1 MRARNREFNILNM
14 SFLDVICGAM
24 GAFLIVMVILMPYY
38 KKEAQDFLQSIGNLK
53 QELAESSQRLE
64 ETETELDRAEKRIRE
79 TETELDRAEKRI
91 RELEQELQKSQ
102 SQNSALQRS
111 VDEVRKR
118 RDTPLLVGLKWASRL
133 VDLDL
138 YLVQPSGHAVG
149 FACKKRGL
157 TELVFDYR
165 KGGEGAE
172 VVISTKARPGRWKI
186 CVHLYKGVS
195 ETIQELKIRASDFS
209 KDLSFISIRGEKTWK
224 KIAELTVTETGVIQG
239 FRSFENTSCQIPYI
253 RCN

>member
-24 GAFLIVMVILMPYY
+24 GAFLIIMVILMPYY

-64 ETETELDRAEKRIRE
+64 ETEAELDRAEKRIM
-79 TETELDRAEKRI
+79 
-91 RELEQELQKSQ
+91 ELEQELQKSQ

-118 RDTPLLVGLKWASRL
+118 RDTPLLVGLKWPSPL

-149 FACKKRGL
+149 FARKKRGL
-157 TELVFDYR
+157 TELVFDYQ

-209 KDLSFISIRGEKTWK
+209 KDLSFISIRGKKTCK

-239 FRSFENTSCQIPYI
+239 FRSFENTSCQIPNI
-253 RCN
+253 CN

>member
-1 MRARNREFNILNM
+1 MRAKNREFNILNM

-79 TETELDRAEKRI
+79 
-91 RELEQELQKSQ
+91 LEQELQKSQ

-149 FACKKRGL
+149 YACKKRGL

-209 KDLSFISIRGEKTWK
+209 KDLSFISIRGKKTLK

-239 FRSFENTSCQIPYI
+239 FRSFENTSCQIPNI
-253 RCN
+253 CN

>member
-1 MRARNREFNILNM
+1 M

-79 TETELDRAEKRI
+79 
-91 RELEQELQKSQ
+91 LEQELQKSQ

-118 RDTPLLVGLKWASRL
+118 RDTPLLVGLKWPSRL

-149 FACKKRGL
+149 FARKKRGL

-209 KDLSFISIRGEKTWK
+209 KDLSFISIRGKKTCK

>member
-1 MRARNREFNILNM
+1 MTL
-14 SFLDVICGAM
+14 S
-24 GAFLIVMVILMPYY
+24 
-38 KKEAQDFLQSIGNLK
+38 K
-53 QELAESSQRLE
+53 
-64 ETETELDRAEKRIRE
+64 
-79 TETELDRAEKRI
+79 
-91 RELEQELQKSQ
+91 
-102 SQNSALQRS
+102 SALQRS

-118 RDTPLLVGLKWASRL
+118 RDTPLLVGLKWPSRL

-209 KDLSFISIRGEKTWK
+209 KDLSFISIRGEKKWK

-239 FRSFENTSCQIPYI
+239 FRSFENTSCQIPYL
-253 RCN
+253 RCY

>member
-1 MRARNREFNILNM
+1 MRAKNREFNILNM

-53 QELAESSQRLE
+53 QELTETSQRLE
-64 ETETELDRAEKRIRE
+64 E

-172 VVISTKARPGRWKI
+172 VVISTKARPGRCKI

-195 ETIQELKIRASDFS
+195 ETIQELKMRASDFS
-209 KDLSFISIRGEKTWK
+209 KDLAVISIRGEKT
-224 KIAELTVTETGVIQG
+224 
-239 FRSFENTSCQIPYI
+239 
-253 RCN
+253 

>member
-1 MRARNREFNILNM
+1 M
-14 SFLDVICGAM
+14 
-24 GAFLIVMVILMPYY
+24 
-38 KKEAQDFLQSIGNLK
+38 
-53 QELAESSQRLE
+53 
-64 ETETELDRAEKRIRE
+64 
-79 TETELDRAEKRI
+79 
-91 RELEQELQKSQ
+91 
-102 SQNSALQRS
+102 QRS

-118 RDTPLLVGLKWASRL
+118 RDTPLLVGLKWPSRL

-149 FACKKRGL
+149 FARKKRGV

-209 KDLSFISIRGEKTWK
+209 KDLSFISIRGKKTLK

-253 RCN
+253 CN

>member
-1 MRARNREFNILNM
+1 MRARNREFSILNM

-79 TETELDRAEKRI
+79 
-91 RELEQELQKSQ
+91 LEQELQKSQ

-118 RDTPLLVGLKWASRL
+118 RDTPLLVGLKWPSRL

-149 FACKKRGL
+149 FACKKN
-157 TELVFDYR
+157 
-165 KGGEGAE
+165 GA
-172 VVISTKARPGRWKI
+172 
-186 CVHLYKGVS
+186 H
-195 ETIQELKIRASDFS
+195 RA
-209 KDLSFISIRGEKTWK
+209 
-224 KIAELTVTETGVIQG
+224 G
-239 FRSFENTSCQIPYI
+239 FRLSKRWRRSRSCHFYQG
-253 RCN
+253 

>member
-1 MRARNREFNILNM
+1 MRARNREFSILNM

-64 ETETELDRAEKRIRE
+64 ETETELDRAEKRI
-79 TETELDRAEKRI
+79 T
-91 RELEQELQKSQ
+91 ELEQELQKSQ
-102 SQNSALQRS
+102 SKNSALQRS

-118 RDTPLLVGLKWASRL
+118 RDTPLLVGLKWPSRL

-209 KDLSFISIRGEKTWK
+209 KDLSFISIRGKKTCK

-253 RCN
+253 CN

>member
-1 MRARNREFNILNM
+1 
-14 SFLDVICGAM
+14 
-24 GAFLIVMVILMPYY
+24 
-38 KKEAQDFLQSIGNLK
+38 
-53 QELAESSQRLE
+53 
-64 ETETELDRAEKRIRE
+64 
-79 TETELDRAEKRI
+79 
-91 RELEQELQKSQ
+91 
-102 SQNSALQRS
+102 
-111 VDEVRKR
+111 
-118 RDTPLLVGLKWASRL
+118 

-195 ETIQELKIRASDFS
+195 ETIQELKMRASDFS
-209 KDLSFISIRGEKTWK
+209 KDLAVISIRGK
-224 KIAELTVTETGVIQG
+224 KHGKNCRVDSYRNSGNLGLQK
-239 FRSFENTSCQIPYI
+239 F
-253 RCN
+253 

>member
-1 MRARNREFNILNM
+1 M
-14 SFLDVICGAM
+14 
-24 GAFLIVMVILMPYY
+24 
-38 KKEAQDFLQSIGNLK
+38 
-53 QELAESSQRLE
+53 
-64 ETETELDRAEKRIRE
+64 
-79 TETELDRAEKRI
+79 
-91 RELEQELQKSQ
+91 ELEQELQKSQ

-118 RDTPLLVGLKWASRL
+118 RDTPLLVGLKWTSRL
-133 VDLDL
+133 VDLDF

-195 ETIQELKIRASDFS
+195 ETIQELKMRASDFS

-224 KIAELTVTETGVIQG
+224 KIAELIVTETGVIQG
-239 FRSFENTSCQIPYI
+239 FRSFENTSCQIPI

>member
-24 GAFLIVMVILMPYY
+24 GAFLIIMVILMPYY
-38 KKEAQDFLQSIGNLK
+38 KKEAQDFLQLIGNLK
-53 QELAESSQRLE
+53 QELTESSQRLE
-64 ETETELDRAEKRIRE
+64 ETETELDRAEERS
-79 TETELDRAEKRI
+79 

-118 RDTPLLVGLKWASRL
+118 RDTPLLVGLKWPSPL

-149 FACKKRGL
+149 FARKKRGL
-157 TELVFDYR
+157 TELVFDYQ

-209 KDLSFISIRGEKTWK
+209 KDLSFISIRGKKTCK

-239 FRSFENTSCQIPYI
+239 FRSFENTSCQIPYL
-253 RCN
+253 RCY

>member
-64 ETETELDRAEKRIRE
+64 ETEAELDRAEKRIM
-79 TETELDRAEKRI
+79 
-91 RELEQELQKSQ
+91 ELEQELQKSQ

-118 RDTPLLVGLKWASRL
+118 RDTPLLVGLKWPSRL

-149 FACKKRGL
+149 FARKKRGL
-157 TELVFDYR
+157 TELVFDYQ

-209 KDLSFISIRGEKTWK
+209 KDLSFISIRGKKTCK

>member
-79 TETELDRAEKRI
+79 
-91 RELEQELQKSQ
+91 LEQELQKSQ

-118 RDTPLLVGLKWASRL
+118 RDTPLLVRLKWPSLL

-138 YLVQPSGHAVG
+138 YLVQPTGHAVG
-149 FACKKRGL
+149 FACKKRG
-157 TELVFDYR
+157 
-165 KGGEGAE
+165 A
-172 VVISTKARPGRWKI
+172 
-186 CVHLYKGVS
+186 H
-195 ETIQELKIRASDFS
+195 RA
-209 KDLSFISIRGEKTWK
+209 
-224 KIAELTVTETGVIQG
+224 G
-239 FRSFENTSCQIPYI
+239 FRLSKRWRRSRSCHFYQG
-253 RCN
+253 

>member
-1 MRARNREFNILNM
+1 M
-14 SFLDVICGAM
+14 
-24 GAFLIVMVILMPYY
+24 
-38 KKEAQDFLQSIGNLK
+38 
-53 QELAESSQRLE
+53 
-64 ETETELDRAEKRIRE
+64 
-79 TETELDRAEKRI
+79 
-91 RELEQELQKSQ
+91 
-102 SQNSALQRS
+102 QRS

-133 VDLDL
+133 VDLDF

-209 KDLSFISIRGEKTWK
+209 KDLSFISIRGKKTLK
-224 KIAELTVTETGVIQG
+224 KIAELTVTETVVI
-239 FRSFENTSCQIPYI
+239 
-253 RCN
+253 

>member
-53 QELAESSQRLE
+53 QELAETTQRLE
-64 ETETELDRAEKRIRE
+64 ETETELDRAEKRI
-79 TETELDRAEKRI
+79 T
-91 RELEQELQKSQ
+91 ELEQELQKSQ

-209 KDLSFISIRGEKTWK
+209 KDLSLISIRGEKTWK

-239 FRSFENTSCQIPYI
+239 FRSFENTSCQIPI

>member
-1 MRARNREFNILNM
+1 MRARNREFSILNM

-79 TETELDRAEKRI
+79 
-91 RELEQELQKSQ
+91 LEQELQKSQ

-118 RDTPLLVGLKWASRL
+118 RDTPLLVGLKWPSPL

-239 FRSFENTSCQIPYI
+239 FRSFENTSCQIPI

>member
-53 QELAESSQRLE
+53 QELAETTQRLE
-64 ETETELDRAEKRIRE
+64 KTETELDRAEKRIRE

-91 RELEQELQKSQ
+91 RELKQELQKSQ

-118 RDTPLLVGLKWASRL
+118 RDTPLLVGLKWPSRL

-149 FACKKRGL
+149 FACKKN
-157 TELVFDYR
+157 
-165 KGGEGAE
+165 GA
-172 VVISTKARPGRWKI
+172 
-186 CVHLYKGVS
+186 H
-195 ETIQELKIRASDFS
+195 RA
-209 KDLSFISIRGEKTWK
+209 
-224 KIAELTVTETGVIQG
+224 G
-239 FRSFENTSCQIPYI
+239 FRLSKRWRRSRSCHFYQG
-253 RCN
+253 